1 MIEGEGVDSRDVLR
15 MLEEMA
21 ADGDLRRIS
30 SDARLTKGIRY
41 VTRSGRQVQVDLGNS
56 VAEFQGGRLSLR
68 GPGQARATLVLER
81 TSADRL
87 VAAGTMAIDGVEH
100 RSGEE
105 YTGSH
110 YRDRVS
116 RLTPGSQTC
125 FFIDTADGFRELLRL
140 YEGGGS
146 SDAEVLARFD
156 GNAAFKTARAT
167 WSDDQ
172 TAAFC
177 TIARAV
183 HDVGLDWWHVNIDH
197 SPVRFG
203 RKSVRRKAAE
213 GVQGYFTVKPRP
225 RVWFNDAGL
234 CVDLGVEEV
243 LLDAAE
249 AMAFDAAV
257 KERSETIAAWK
268 PPMSPREGL
277 WPDQSDD
284 EQAAATAEEEVEEMT
299 SSPTNL
305 ILHGPPGT
313 GKTYATAVEA
323 VRLCGEEVSALR
335 AELMAT
341 YRRLCEAG
349 RIEFVTFHQSMA
361 YEDFVEGLRPVPIG
375 EGGSG
380 FELQAKLGIFR
391 LIARRAE
398 TSTGPGIGGYSIG
411 DRQVFK
417 MSIGEV
423 ANPDDARLFDE
434 AIEGGYTLLGYADID
449 WSDAR
454 FADRREIIAAIH
466 EEDGH
471 EDADASTGRVQMPHI
486 FRNWM
491 NPGDLVIV
499 SKGNGLFRAIGEILG
514 EYRFVPREGG
524 GYAHRRAVR
533 WLWIDR
539 EGVPV
544 SEIYAHRFTQ
554 KSAYLLTRSELNVP
568 ALERYI
574 ASQQDAGAGAP
585 EPFVLIIDEINRANI
600 SKVFGE
606 LITLLEADKR
616 LGCENELKVRLP
628 YSGDLFGVPANLHV
642 VGTMNTADRSIA
654 LIDKALRRRFRFQE
668 VMPLPDTLADA
679 GAEAGVDLPKLLT
692 TINDRIEYLLD
703 REHQI
708 GHAWFLDCRS
718 REALDASMRERIVP
732 LIAEYF
738 FEDWG
743 KVADV
748 LGGRE
753 RNPFLERISLQA
765 PPGHGD
771 EEPRYRWKVRNSFD
785 ADAYARL
792 IGA

>member
-1 MIEGEGVDSRDVLR
+1 MNSRDVLR
-15 MLEEMA
+15 VLEELA
-21 ADGDLRRIS
+21 SDGDLRRIS

-41 VTRSGRQVQVDLGNS
+41 VTKAGRQVQVDLGNA
-56 VAEFQGGRLSLR
+56 VAELQGGRLTLKDA
-68 GPGQARATLVLER
+68 GQARATLVLEKS
-81 TSADRL
+81 SADRL
-87 VAAGTMAIDGVEH
+87 LVAEAEAIDGVEH
-100 RSGEE
+100 RSGDK
-105 YTGSH
+105 YSGSH
-110 YRDRVS
+110 YTDRGS
-116 RLTPGSQTC
+116 RLTPGRQAC
-125 FFIDTADGFRELLRL
+125 FYIDTADGLRQLLSL
-140 YEGGGS
+140 YEREGL
-146 SDAEVLARFD
+146 SDAEILAHFD
-156 GNAAFKTARAT
+156 GSAAFRMARGA
-167 WSDDQ
+167 WSNDQ

-197 SPVRFG
+197 TPVRFG
-203 RKSVRRKAAE
+203 RKSLRRKAAE
-213 GVQGYFTVKPRP
+213 GVQGYFAVKPRP
-225 RVWFNDAGL
+225 RIWFNDTDL
-234 CVDLGVEEV
+234 CVDLGIEQIFLEANE
-243 LLDAAE
+243 AAI
-249 AMAFDAAV
+249 FDAAV
-257 KERSETIAAWK
+257 KERFETIAAWK
-268 PPMSPREGL
+268 PPTPFRKGF
-277 WPDQSDD
+277 WPDQSAD
-284 EQAAATAEEEVEEMT
+284 EQAAFLAMEEVEEMT

-323 VRLCGEEVSALR
+323 VRLCGEPVPATR
-335 AELMAT
+335 ADLMAT

-375 EGGSG
+375 EGSSG

-398 TSTGPGIGGYSIG
+398 TSTGPGTAGYSIG

-454 FADRREIIAAIH
+454 FADRKEIIAAIH
-466 EEDGH
+466 KEDGD

-491 NPGDLVIV
+491 NPGDLVVV

-533 WLWIDR
+533 WLWVDH

-544 SEIYAHRFTQ
+544 SEIYARGFTQ

-574 ASQQDAGAGAP
+574 ASQQDAGDGAP

-606 LITLLEADKR
+606 LITLLEPDKR
-616 LGCENELKVRLP
+616 LGRENELKVRLP

-679 GAEAGVDLPKLLT
+679 GARAGVNLPKLLT
-692 TINDRIEYLLD
+692 IINDRIEYLLD

-718 REALDASMRERIVP
+718 REALDAAMRERIVP

-753 RNPFLERISLQA
+753 RNPFLERISLRA

-792 IGA
+792 MDA